1 MGTTKNK
8 KKVLIASIS
17 VISVLVIA
25 IACVV
30 MLSFFNEQSTT
41 DVGVAK
47 LEEKHYS
54 ALADSSGF
62 TITKKGDEN
71 ILLPNAKF
79 KITDLDGNPVQDTS
93 GNTVGTIENG
103 NYVLVTDASGRISV
117 NLPDGF
123 YKLEEIEAPE
133 GYWLPGTQ
141 EDRVEYIGI
150 NRSRLEVAEFDIKA
164 VSTIKGNGFSQIYD
178 IKSTGDG
185 GYVVA
190 GSAQGDCDINADRKV
205 EFTSK
210 GDYDYVIAKFDKDGV
225 YQWHYTDG
233 TTGPDEF
240 KKVDRTSDGGYIAVG
255 YEYSDT
261 YKDAVVV
268 KVDSEGNLVWKQKP
282 TSVAVGNDPYDD
294 ELTSVKVLSTGSIV
308 VTGNYYGGEIK
319 VGETV
324 LRNASQ
330 RQQGFVAWLDEEGY
344 ATKAVQLNGRDVSTS
359 VRSNVN
365 VTDVIEAN
373 DNVVVSVDY
382 VGKINVNGTE
392 ETTTTNQQD
401 AMIVRFTLDGGYIGR
416 TVVAGAATDSIEGL
430 AVDEDGNIIAAGG
443 FGGNITISGTTITPK
458 TANRSNALML
468 KFTSNGNFISYYAVK
483 GSDENKFTSVM
494 YSSDGG
500 IVLGGW
506 FYGAI
511 DVDGDGKNELTSK
524 GHGDGL
530 VFKIKMDGSVDW
542 GKQIG
547 GTTLEEVYAVA
558 ELKDRNILAA
568 GSFDSDTLT
577 VDGRTNALTKDGG
590 TDTFV
595 AILDRTVIEP
605 QIRDRRALEI
615 KNELK
620 TFKITTE
627 VGANAD
633 GKREGGTIS
642 GKPTSTR
649 NINLVEEVKYGHDTE
664 LPVVITPDGTNSVY
678 KVLIND
684 EEVDFTPG
692 GNGVVVLGPFE
703 NVKENYH
710 IKVIFETQS
719 TVLVHHYKEGTTEK
733 LAEDVVMKD
742 RIGNKY
748 KATVSANVPEYYE
761 AVGTPA
767 NVTGFYTSDQT
778 VVTFYYK
785 LRKYTYDV
793 NYLDKDTGENIKP
806 TKVSTISYTY
816 GTDVSLSNEK
826 IDIVAKEVLE
836 KYKKAFEEL
845 AKWKNRCRGTPCTE
859 N

>member
-1 MGTTKNK
+1 
-8 KKVLIASIS
+8 
-17 VISVLVIA
+17 
-25 IACVV
+25 
-30 MLSFFNEQSTT
+30 
-41 DVGVAK
+41 
-47 LEEKHYS
+47 
-54 ALADSSGF
+54 
-62 TITKKGDEN
+62 
-71 ILLPNAKF
+71 
-79 KITDLDGNPVQDTS
+79 
-93 GNTVGTIENG
+93 
-103 NYVLVTDASGRISV
+103 
-117 NLPDGF
+117 
-123 YKLEEIEAPE
+123 
-133 GYWLPGTQ
+133 
-141 EDRVEYIGI
+141 
-150 NRSRLEVAEFDIKA
+150 
-164 VSTIKGNGFSQIYD
+164 
-178 IKSTGDG
+178 
-185 GYVVA
+185 
-190 GSAQGDCDINADRKV
+190 
-205 EFTSK
+205 
-210 GDYDYVIAKFDKDGV
+210 
-225 YQWHYTDG
+225 
-233 TTGPDEF
+233 
-240 KKVDRTSDGGYIAVG
+240 
-255 YEYSDT
+255 
-261 YKDAVVV
+261 
-268 KVDSEGNLVWKQKP
+268 
-282 TSVAVGNDPYDD
+282 
-294 ELTSVKVLSTGSIV
+294 
-308 VTGNYYGGEIK
+308 
-319 VGETV
+319 
-324 LRNASQ
+324 
-330 RQQGFVAWLDEEGY
+330 
-344 ATKAVQLNGRDVSTS
+344 
-359 VRSNVN
+359 
-365 VTDVIEAN
+365 
-373 DNVVVSVDY
+373 
-382 VGKINVNGTE
+382 
-392 ETTTTNQQD
+392 
-401 AMIVRFTLDGGYIGR
+401 
-416 TVVAGAATDSIEGL
+416 
-430 AVDEDGNIIAAGG
+430 
-443 FGGNITISGTTITPK
+443 
-458 TANRSNALML
+458 
-468 KFTSNGNFISYYAVK
+468 
-483 GSDENKFTSVM
+483 
-494 YSSDGG
+494 
-500 IVLGGW
+500 
-506 FYGAI
+506 
-511 DVDGDGKNELTSK
+511 
-524 GHGDGL
+524 
-530 VFKIKMDGSVDW
+530 MDGSVDW

-816 GTDVSLSNEK
+816 GTDVSLSK
-826 IDIVAKEVLE
+826 L
-836 KYKKAFEEL
+836 L
-845 AKWKNRCRGTPCTE
+845 
-859 N
+859 